1 MLIIVDLQTK
11 YLYVRGLKEQRD
23 MHTKFDEYCSLMKRL
38 DVKHRRVHLGLSKMV
53 TDSAMNLMSE
63 KMKAWQASR
72 HIVDWQSAPYTQ
84 NQNYVESKIQHLF
97 AGGIANL
104 SSSGFPH
111 MLLVHMTQMKADAMN
126 AHWVHGSELSP
137 MEARFGIRA
146 HIKNFFPPGAV
157 MYVYI
162 NEQLRAKGEDHGEVL
177 YWCDRP
183 ESGGGGLGFCP
194 RRCTVYTRRHFNVD
208 PRFVY
213 GMCVGGKFEQTLKL
227 HSKARRWSEKDAR
240 ALTDD
245 RYRNNLLE
253 QMMRQGLAH
262 LSPHEVE
269 QRQELVKQ
277 AIELMNSDDRMQLVS
292 EVVEKRMKQ
301 IGSGD
306 NADSERAL
314 FRSRPDSGRERMRQR
329 SVKDTAASSS
339 TSMCSLGLTFLPSTC
354 FHFHQVESTPTR
366 ACGLA
371 LLRFAR
377 LPLLLARVPESP
389 SVSL

>member
-1 MLIIVDLQTK
+1 
-11 YLYVRGLKEQRD
+11 
-23 MHTKFDEYCSLMKRL
+23 
-38 DVKHRRVHLGLSKMV
+38 
-53 TDSAMNLMSE
+53 
-63 KMKAWQASR
+63 
-72 HIVDWQSAPYTQ
+72 
-84 NQNYVESKIQHLF
+84 
-97 AGGIANL
+97 
-104 SSSGFPH
+104 
-111 MLLVHMTQMKADAMN
+111 
-126 AHWVHGSELSP
+126 

-213 GMCVGGKFEQTLKL
+213 GMCVGGKFEQALKL

-245 RYRNNLLE
+245 RYCDNLLE
-253 QMMRQGLAH
+253 HMMRQGLAH

-277 AIELMNSDDRMQLVS
+277 AIELMGSDDRMQLVS

-301 IGSGD
+301 LGNGD
-306 NADSERAL
+306 NADSERVGGAEAAEAPPR
-314 FRSRPDSGRERMRQR
+314 RSSRERATQKTTRQWNPITKEYEQ
-329 SVKDTAASSS
+329 VKATLTAASTGYGVMAATIRIFDTYSGTGTTTTVAAEVSRITGIRLSVVAISEIDKVLRERLQRRQHYEKVFGDISDITKGDVPPHHIYDGSVTTMPRFLNHRSS
-339 TSMCSLGLTFLPSTC
+339 KR
-354 FHFHQVESTPTR
+354 TR
-366 ACGLA
+366 RQAFEIIPDDTEDLEVVQTTTAMHGGGDGISDL
-371 LLRFAR
+371 
-377 LPLLLARVPESP
+377 E
-389 SVSL
+389 